1 MGRATVILPGVF
13 FALTIGSWA
22 VPNAGAA
29 HSAFHS
35 QNSKAPRNLNS
46 STLSLPAP
54 VRFREEKDRGL
65 LVRAWINDRG
75 PFTVAVDTGAGLTIV
90 SDSLARQAGLNV
102 TQGRPTVLTG
112 LSGREVTARH
122 AVINRIALGDPG
134 NVMPARIQ
142 TAIAATLPSGIDVV
156 LDPTDT
162 YAPFGYSIDLPN
174 GRIAAFD
181 PKSDGLNPHQP
192 PPDGAVVPW
201 LRNGQSNRP
210 FVRLGDGRLA
220 LVDTGSNLG
229 LAISAILVGNR
240 SDARTGSSRDLGGG
254 TFRSTRV
261 APSTVTIGALVLN
274 GVPTDILSGVETAA
288 PVILGRD
295 ALYPFKISFDP
306 LRRLI
311 EIAPSMQDRQ

>member
-1 MGRATVILPGVF
+1 MGRATVILSGVS

-22 VPNAGAA
+22 VPVAGAA

-35 QNSKAPRNLNS
+35 QNNKAPVNLTS
-46 STLSLPAP
+46 STPRLPGV
-54 VRFREEKDRGL
+54 VRFRGEKDRGL

-90 SDSLARQAGLNV
+90 SDNLARQVGLNV
-102 TQGRPTVLTG
+102 TRGRPTVLTG

-134 NVMPARIQ
+134 NVMPAGIQ
-142 TAIAATLPSGIDVV
+142 TAIAATLPSGIDAV
-156 LDPTDT
+156 LDPTDI

-174 GRIAAFD
+174 GRIDAFD
-181 PKSDGLNPHQP
+181 PKSDGLNPRQP
-192 PPDGAVVPW
+192 PPDGAVVSW
-201 LRNGQSNRP
+201 LRYGQSNRP

-220 LVDTGSNLG
+220 LVDTGSNFG
-229 LAISAILVGNR
+229 LAISATLSGDR

-254 TFRSTRV
+254 AFRSTRV
-261 APSTVTIGALVLN
+261 APSTVTIGSLVLN
-274 GVPTDILSGVETAA
+274 GVPTDILSGVEATA

-306 LRRLI
+306 VRRLI
-311 EIAPSMQDRQ
+311 EIAPSMQDR